1 MRSDTAIGAA
11 LIKQARMRAGLSQVQ
26 LAERSGKAKV
36 QIGRWETGVVAPSL
50 DTLLELLRACGFDIP
65 LTLQPYEPAD
75 DGPLV
80 ALQRQSPGARL
91 ERMLARAEQE
101 QEQGAALTEP
111 NRGSVLDP
119 RLVLAALQRAGVS
132 FVVIGGLARVIRGSD
147 EVTYGVDIC
156 PSLVETNRLRVQAA
170 LDELQAELV
179 PARKS
184 RVRKATSQQPA
195 VEFNAIAG
203 QVKIVATPVGV
214 LRGYDALR
222 PGATVEHLGGGLRPS
237 VASTADL
244 ITMAAARGLPKDLAL
259 VPQLQRILQLE
270 ASPARIVE
278 LPTPSTELPG
288 PTIEPSGREV

>member
-1 MRSDTAIGAA
+1 
-11 LIKQARMRAGLSQVQ
+11 V
-26 LAERSGKAKV
+26 
-36 QIGRWETGVVAPSL
+36 
-50 DTLLELLRACGFDIP
+50 
-65 LTLQPYEPAD
+65 
-75 DGPLV
+75 
-80 ALQRQSPGARL
+80 SP
-91 ERMLARAEQE
+91 
-101 QEQGAALTEP
+101 
-111 NRGSVLDP
+111 LDP

-156 PSLVETNRLRVQAA
+156 PSLVEANRPRVQAA

-184 RVRKATSQQPA
+184 GARKTTGQQPV
-195 VEFNAIAG
+195 VEFNTIAG
-203 QVKIVATPVGV
+203 QVKIVATPAGV
-214 LRGYDALR
+214 PRGYDALR

-244 ITMAAARGLPKDLAL
+244 ITMAAARGLPKDLTL
-259 VPQLQRILQLE
+259 IPQLQRILQIE

-278 LPTPSTELPG
+278 LPTPGTEPPG